1 VLKYNYR
8 RTLPHIQK
16 DNRPLFVT
24 FTTYKRRVLPESAR
38 QVALECCIQ
47 EQAHSIELHAAIVMP
62 DHTHLIFTP
71 LISPAFETYS
81 LPDIMRLIKGRAARK
96 INLLLKRH
104 GPVWQ
109 DEFFDHVLRSN
120 ESLAGKIEYI
130 CQNPVRAGLVES
142 EKDYPWFW
150 RGRIP
155 VL

>member
-1 VLKYNYR
+1 VGLAR
-8 RTLPHIQK
+8 I
-16 DNRPLFVT
+16 
-24 FTTYKRRVLPESAR
+24 SASWQPR
-38 QVALECCIQ
+38 SVVFR
-47 EQAHSIELHAAIVMP
+47 SGIELHAAIVMP
-62 DHTHLIFTP
+62 DHAHLLFTP
-71 LISPAFETYS
+71 LTSPALETYS

-120 ESLAGKIEYI
+120 ESLAEKVDYI
-130 CQNPVRAGLVES
+130 CQNPVGVGLVES
-142 EKDYPWFW
+142 ENDYPWLW